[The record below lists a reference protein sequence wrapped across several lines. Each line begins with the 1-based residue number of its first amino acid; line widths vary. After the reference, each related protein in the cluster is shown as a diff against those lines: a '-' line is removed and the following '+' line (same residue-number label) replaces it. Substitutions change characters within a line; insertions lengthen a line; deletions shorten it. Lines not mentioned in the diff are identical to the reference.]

1 MNSLTPRRIAPLKPS
16 LTHRFCKG
24 WLQPVVALL
33 LIGMALPTVQADVAI
48 DQVPLTLSNNVPG
61 NLVLTPSI
69 EFPTIMS
76 MSNLGSFDVAKTYT
90 GYFDPNKCYDY
101 DSSVDA
107 SIVFSGI
114 NGGTNSYFVPA
125 AKSSTSPAT
134 CSGQW
139 SGNYLNWAATQTID
153 TFRSAMTGGYR
164 VVDTTDLTV
173 LEKARSTGQKNTV
186 NSQVINGNNVNLV
199 KSVTPFSFKYFAANV
214 NSTGTSGK
222 GLGNLIYFIASSSNN
237 SNDKDG
243 KSQTL
248 DYLLKNPN
256 NAKNLDGKRV
266 TPYVGQDIQAGY
278 IYSVNIDVQ
287 VCVPGML
294 ESNCVQYGSNYKPE
308 GLIQKYSKNF
318 KYSVFGYLNI
328 SNKLQDGAALRA
340 RQAFVGPYTYDPVNG
355 IQVNPRPEWD
365 SSTGVIY
372 KNPDPADASATTSNI
387 GATISDSGVINYINK
402 SGEMANGIDK
412 RYDPVSEMYYAAIR
426 YLKNQG
432 SVASYS
438 SVTNY
443 SNENASQDAT
453 PDKIYGYADGFP
465 IIKTWTDPMNY
476 ACQKNF
482 ILGIGDTNTNQDK
495 NLPGNTVSAN
505 EPAIPPEV
513 AADNTVNVVN
523 ATQKIAQLEGIT
535 IATPFA
541 AGDSA
546 SAYLAGLAYD
556 SHTKDMRSDLS
567 GTQTVSTFWVDVLE
581 NGELKSKAKNLYW
594 LAAKYGGFSVPS
606 GYSTYTNTTPLTTLS
621 WHTNSDTLST
631 GDLRPD
637 NFFTGGDGTT
647 LIKSLT
653 NAFSTIASQNQGSTS
668 SLALNSSQLNTGSTT
683 YQASYTEG
691 TWTGALKAFSIDP
704 TTKTVAGAPLWDASL
719 VMPAY
724 TSRSVYTLVGG
735 NYKAFNSTN
744 VSGNGWSKNVVNYV
758 LGQNT
763 YELKNSGTYRNRT
776 TALGDIINGQP
787 IYVGA
792 PNPNLFSGQT
802 FTGSSDYSSFATN
815 GTASTRAPV
824 VYVTANDGM
833 LHGFNASTGVETYA
847 YMPGAVLTAAINPSV
862 LAQANYGSGV
872 NPHQYF
878 NDGQV
883 TTADVYYSNDWH
895 TVLVGTTGRG
905 VTKAIYALD
914 VTDPT
919 NVKFLWEKSS
929 VDSAYIGQITGRP
942 IIAQTANGWVALLGN
957 GYNSTNTTAALLS
970 IAIDGSSNPAV
981 NVYTAGTGTN
991 NGLATPTVLIST
1003 VSNGIAT
1010 TAYAGDLLGN
1020 VWSFDLS
1027 NPSGAGTL
1035 IFTTPTD
1042 SNGVHQPITSPV
1054 LLGKDPDTAHLW
1066 LFFGTGKYLTSTDLA
1081 DKQVQSWYGLIVDG
1095 TLPVTQA
1102 SLVQRSIIYEDG
1114 GVAANPSATPPVIA
1128 RNPARAFSAGS
1139 ASDLAGKSG
1148 WYINLIPPT
1157 NTAEGERMLVG
1168 NQFSNGFL
1176 IGTSLIPDTSDPCAP
1191 GGRGWVMAL
1200 NPFTGTNPTGNF
1212 FDMNGDGVFNDLDKV
1227 TVNGSLVPSGGIG
1240 FSSLT
1245 GSAAFSGNVL
1255 LVNQNGVLN
1264 SRQTQPQ
1271 ANTPSRVSWR
1281 ELINQ

>member
-1 MNSLTPRRIAPLKPS
+1 MNTTKITVNKVPSKNSLSGAFYS
-16 LTHRFCKG
+16 LL
-24 WLQPVVALL
+24 WVVAAV
-33 LIGMALPTVQADVAI
+33 IMGGAVARADVAI
-48 DQVPLTLSNNVPG
+48 DQAPLTLSNNVPG
-61 NLVLTPSI
+61 NLVLTPSV
-69 EFPTIMS
+69 EWPTVMS
-76 MSNLGSFDVAKTYT
+76 MSNLGGFNASTSYG
-90 GYFDPNKCYDY
+90 GYFDPNKCYTY
-101 DSSVDA
+101 NA
-107 SIVFSGI
+107 NGSIPTSTPAPQMADPKGED
-114 NGGTNSYFVPA
+114 GYFIPA
-125 AKSSTSPAT
+125 AVSGTFPAT

-139 SGNYLNWAATQTID
+139 SGNFLNWAATQTID
-153 TFRSAMTGGYR
+153 TFRSVMTGGYR
-164 VVDTTDLTV
+164 VVDTTTTTV
-173 LEKARSTGQKNTV
+173 LEKARHTGQTGTGYQNISNSASTV
-186 NSQVINGNNVNLV
+186 SAA
-199 KSVTPFSFKYFAANV
+199 TPSSLKYFATKL
-214 NSTGTSGK
+214 S
-222 GLGNLIYFIASSSNN
+222 GLGNKMYFVSSNSSSYKINN
-237 SNDKDG
+237 HTSYTLKQLLDDPTKAASNNQSG
-243 KSQTL
+243 
-248 DYLLKNPN
+248 
-256 NAKNLDGKRV
+256 AVHGV
-266 TPYVGQDIQAGY
+266 MPYTGQAIQANY
-278 IYSVNIDVQ
+278 VYSVNIDVL
-287 VCVPGML
+287 VCKPGLL

-308 GLIQKYSKNF
+308 GLIQKYSKTMT
-318 KYSVFGYLNI
+318 YSVFGYLNI
-328 SNKLQDGAALRA
+328 SKELQDGAALRA
-340 RQAFVGPYTYDPVNG
+340 QQAFVGPFTYDPING
-355 IQVNPRPEWD
+355 VQANPNMEWD
-365 SSTGVIY
+365 PNTGVLIQ
-372 KNPDPADASATTSNI
+372 NPDPSAATSTTAAI

-402 SGEMANGIDK
+402 FGEMTSSNDK
-412 RYDPVSEMYYAAIR
+412 SYDPVSEMYYAAIR
-426 YLKNQG
+426 YLKDQG
-432 SVASYS
+432 PVASYS
-438 SVTNY
+438 NITTY
-443 SNENASQDAT
+443 ADGT
-453 PDKIYGYADGFP
+453 PYKMADGFP
-465 IIKTWTDPMNY
+465 VITSWNDPMKY

-482 ILGIGDTNTNQDK
+482 ILGIGDANTWDDK
-495 NLPGNTVSAN
+495 NLPGNTVTN
-505 EPAIPPEV
+505 VEPSVPAEV
-513 AADNTVNVVN
+513 TADTTVNVAT
-523 ATQKIAQLEGIT
+523 ATQRIASIEGIT
-535 IATPFA
+535 IPTPFT
-541 AGDSA
+541 GRNN
-546 SAYLAGLAYD
+546 SAYIAGLAFD
-556 SHTKDMRSDLS
+556 AHTKDMRPDLT
-567 GTQTVSTFWVDVLE
+567 GTQTASTYWVDVEENQKLE
-581 NGELKSKAKNLYW
+581 AIRRNQYL
-594 LAAKYGGFSVPS
+594 LATKYGGFSVPS
-606 GYSTYTNTTPLTTLS
+606 GFNPDTYTGPMPLSWWSTTGDMLTTS
-621 WHTNSDTLST
+621 NVNEH
-631 GDLRPD
+631 RPD
-637 NFFTGGDGTT
+637 NFFEGGNAAAMRTG
-647 LIKSLT
+647 LT
-653 NAFSTIASQNQGSTS
+653 NAFSAIYNANQGSTA
-668 SLALNSSQLNTGSTT
+668 SLALNSSQLQTGSAT

-691 TWTGALKAFSIDP
+691 TWSGALKAFSIDP
-704 TTKTVAGAPLWDASL
+704 TTKTVAGVPLWDASL

-724 TSRSVYTLVGG
+724 SSRSVYTLVGG

-776 TALGDIINGQP
+776 TALGDIVNGQP

-792 PNPNLFSGQT
+792 PNPSTFSGQT
-802 FTGSSDYSSFATN
+802 FTGSSTYSSFATS

-833 LHGFNASTGVETYA
+833 LHGFNASSGVETYA

-883 TTADVYYSNDWH
+883 TTADVYYSNNWH

-929 VDSAYIGQITGRP
+929 ADSAYIGQITGRP

-957 GYNSTNTTAALLS
+957 GYNSTNKTAALLS

-981 NVYTAGTGTN
+981 NVYTAGNGTN

-1027 NPSGAGTL
+1027 NTSGAGTL

>member
-1 MNSLTPRRIAPLKPS
+1 MNSLTPRRTEPLKPS

-61 NLVLTPSI
+61 NLVLTPSV
-69 EFPTIMS
+69 EWPTVMS
-76 MSNLGSFDVAKTYT
+76 MSNLGSSFNASKNYG
-90 GYFDPNKCYDY
+90 GYFDPNKCYTY
-101 DSSVDA
+101 DA
-107 SIVFSGI
+107 
-114 NGGTNSYFVPA
+114 NGVIPTTTPAPQMANPKGEDGYFVPD
-125 AKSSTSPAT
+125 SVSNTSPAT
-134 CSGQW
+134 CSGEW
-139 SGNYLNWAATQTID
+139 SGNFLNWAATQTID
-153 TFRSAMTGGYR
+153 TFRSVMTGGYR
-164 VVDTTDLTV
+164 VVDTTTTTV
-173 LEKARSTGQKNTV
+173 LEKARHTGQTGTGALDITNSSSTV
-186 NSQVINGNNVNLV
+186 VGA
-199 KSVTPFSFKYFAANV
+199 TPSPSGFKYF
-214 NSTGTSGK
+214 STKLS
-222 GLGNLIYFIASSSNN
+222 GLGNKMYFVSSKISKPDDING
-237 SNDKDG
+237 DA
-243 KSQTL
+243 QTL
-248 DYLLKNPN
+248 RYLLNNP
-256 NAKNLDGKRV
+256 AKSIGGGVVAYDPSKPIKEGV
-266 TPYVGQDIQAGY
+266 V
-278 IYSVNIDVQ
+278 YSVNIDVL
-287 VCVPGML
+287 VCKPGLL
-294 ESNCVQYGSNYKPE
+294 ESNCVKYGSNYKPE
-308 GLIQKYSKNF
+308 GLIQKYSKTLT
-318 KYSVFGYLNI
+318 YSVFGYLNI
-328 SNKLQDGAALRA
+328 SKELQDGAALRA
-340 RQAFVGPYTYDPVNG
+340 QQNFVGPFTYDPING
-355 IQVNPRPEWD
+355 VQANPNQEWD
-365 SSTGVIY
+365 PNTGVLIQ
-372 KNPDPADASATTSNI
+372 NPDPSAATSTTAAT
-387 GATISDSGVINYINK
+387 GATITDSGVINYINK
-402 SGEMANGIDK
+402 FGEMTNSNDK
-412 RYDPVSEMYYAAIR
+412 SYDPVSEMYYAAIR
-426 YLKNQG
+426 YLKDQG
-432 SVASYS
+432 PVASYS
-438 SVTNY
+438 NITTY
-443 SNENASQDAT
+443 ADGT
-453 PDKIYGYADGFP
+453 PYKMADGFP
-465 IIKTWTDPMNY
+465 VITSWNDPMKY

-482 ILGIGDTNTNQDK
+482 ILGIGDANTWDDK
-495 NLPGNTVSAN
+495 NLPGNTVTTM
-505 EPAIPPEV
+505 EPAVPPEV
-513 AADNTVNVVN
+513 TADTTVNVTT
-523 ATQKIAQLEGIT
+523 ATQRVASIEGIT
-535 IATPFA
+535 IPTPFT
-541 AGDSA
+541 GRNN
-546 SAYLAGLAYD
+546 SAYIAGLAFD
-556 SHTKDMRSDLS
+556 AHTKDMRPDLS
-567 GTQTVSTFWVDVLE
+567 GTQTASTYWVDVEE
-581 NGELKSKAKNLYW
+581 NQQLYGMSKNQYL
-594 LAAKYGGFSVPS
+594 LATKYGGFSVPS
-606 GYSTYTNTTPLTTLS
+606 GFNPATYTGPMPLS
-621 WHTNSDTLST
+621 WWSTTGDTLATSS
-631 GDLRPD
+631 GSQPRPD
-637 NFFTGGDGTT
+637 NFFEGGNAAAMRTG
-647 LIKSLT
+647 LT
-653 NAFSTIASQNQGSTS
+653 NAFSAIYNANQGSTS
-668 SLALNSSQLNTGSTT
+668 SLALNSSQLQTGSTT

-704 TTKTVAGAPLWDASL
+704 TTKTVAGAPLWDAAL

-744 VSGNGWSKNVVNYV
+744 VSGNGWSTNVVNYL

-802 FTGSSDYSSFATN
+802 FTGSTSYSSFAT
-815 GTASTRAPV
+815 GSASTRTPV

-833 LHGFNASTGVETYA
+833 LHGFNALTGVETYA

-883 TTADVYYSNDWH
+883 TTADVYYSSAWH

-942 IIAQTANGWVALLGN
+942 IIAQTTNGWVALLGN
-957 GYNSTNTTAALLS
+957 GYNSTNNTAALLS
-970 IAIDGSSNPAV
+970 IAINGSSNPAV

-1027 NPSGAGTL
+1027 NTSGAGTL

-1102 SLVQRSIIYEDG
+1102 SLVQRSIIYEDSG
-1114 GVAANPSATPPVIA
+1114 EAANPSATPPVIA
-1128 RNPARAFSAGS
+1128 RNPARAFSAG
-1139 ASDLAGKSG
+1139 AAGDLAGKSG
-1148 WYINLIPPT
+1148 WYINLVPPS
-1157 NTAEGERMLVG
+1157 NTPEGERMLVG

-1227 TVNGSLVPSGGIG
+1227 TVNGSLVPTGGIG